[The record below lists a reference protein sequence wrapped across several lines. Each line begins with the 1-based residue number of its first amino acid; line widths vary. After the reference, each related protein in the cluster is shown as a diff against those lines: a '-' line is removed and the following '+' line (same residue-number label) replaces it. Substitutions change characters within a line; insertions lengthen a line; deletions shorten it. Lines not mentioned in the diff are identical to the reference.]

1 MTKTSDGSTVYK
13 EILVSKNFDKLY
25 DMIMSKIKQQNKS
38 AYIQNIHDF
47 YEAIKTLNFPEINR
61 SICLVD
67 QKNVTVFVPLQIPS
81 SMLGNAVA
89 IANEFGLLDNDN
101 VDGRKVWDFFEELVT
116 APDEDF
122 IKNKIKMK
130 QILSL
135 MSQFSFCIYPY
146 GKDYDI
152 IHTFGYEKYGFL
164 YLNSWEDLYSF
175 DGGINSNKFAD
186 TNFL

>member
-1 MTKTSDGSTVYK
+1 
-13 EILVSKNFDKLY
+13 
-25 DMIMSKIKQQNKS
+25 
-38 AYIQNIHDF
+38 
-47 YEAIKTLNFPEINR
+47 
-61 SICLVD
+61 
-67 QKNVTVFVPLQIPS
+67 
-81 SMLGNAVA
+81 
-89 IANEFGLLDNDN
+89 
-101 VDGRKVWDFFEELVT
+101 
-116 APDEDF
+116 
-122 IKNKIKMK
+122 
-130 QILSL
+130 